1 MATAPQAR
9 RSAARSAARSG
20 APVSP
25 LDEALR
31 RVGDRWTLLVVESLL
46 PGPRRFGE
54 LLEELD
60 GLAPNI
66 LSGRLKAL
74 EADGLVAA
82 APYSRRPYRV
92 AYALTAPGA
101 ELAGALRLL
110 GPVGCA
116 PHHGRIG
123 PPPPRHV
130 RHRGRGAV
138 VVPHLRARRRR
149 PRGPRHPLSVG
160 DQGLAVRRLCS

>member
-1 MATAPQAR
+1 MATAAHPR
-9 RSAARSAARSG
+9 RPTGASG
-20 APVSP
+20 PPATP

-54 LLEELD
+54 LLEGLD

-66 LSGRLKAL
+66 LSRRLKAL
-74 EADGLVAA
+74 EADGLIAA
-82 APYSRRPYRV
+82 APYSQRPYRV

-110 GPVGCA
+110 AQWGSHRSAGGAA
-116 PHHGRIG
+116 PLHHATCGTAVEARWWCPTCGRDVDDDEA
-123 PPPPRHV
+123 PDVHYV
-130 RHRGRGAV
+130 
-138 VVPHLRARRRR
+138 
-149 PRGPRHPLSVG
+149 
-160 DQGLAVRRLCS
+160 